1 MSKFST
7 KTNLST
13 ANFRGKKEQG
23 TGKLLGV
30 THDLSVE
37 EPTI

>member
-1 MSKFST
+1 M

-13 ANFRGKKEQG
+13 AAPVLEKETEEQRISA
-23 TGKLLGV
+23 LLGV
-30 THDLSVE
+30 ILGLSVE